1 MDLSARYDKSDFYR
15 GIYGVHFALCTK
27 TDMKKY
33 RAVSSFI
40 CFSLLAIVLTA
51 CVSHDSRYE
60 EAYAW
65 KLRLFQ
71 RLQGNLSK
79 PVAERVQ
86 KMPAELLKATQDH
99 EKSIGITSAVRY
111 AARTPTADDMVL
123 FKSYLD
129 LLPPAHQAV
138 FAKKLLAVYLIDG
151 FSGAGLANWVVDQKG
166 QTYYYIILNSSLFR
180 VSLDDW
186 LSYKNDSQFDKSE
199 QASPTIRVRTQTDF
213 KALIYGLLHEG
224 AHIVD
229 IESGATPYFDH
240 HHRRLI
246 GITQK
251 TSEFTDRVWTNW
263 LQPAPQSDFAH
274 RIELNPYGSFPRKG
288 SIPRAELSEMFSQ
301 LMKTPFV
308 SFYSGASWNED
319 LADYVSFYHIEKKLG
334 GSITMELLDS
344 GNVIDL
350 YAPIKSP
357 WLNRE
362 KYIQAFYD

>member
-1 MDLSARYDKSDFYR
+1 MNK
-15 GIYGVHFALCTK
+15 YGMH
-27 TDMKKY
+27 
-33 RAVSSFI
+33 RAVLSFI
-40 CFSLLAIVLTA
+40 CFSLLAILLTA
-51 CVSHDSRYE
+51 CNSRDSRYE

-71 RLQGNLSK
+71 RLQDNLSQ
-79 PVAERVQ
+79 PVAARLQ
-86 KMPAELLKATQDH
+86 KMPANLLKATQDH

-111 AARTPTADDMVL
+111 AARTPTADDMAL
-123 FKSYLD
+123 FQSYLD
-129 LLPPAHQAV
+129 LLPPAHRAV
-138 FAKKLLAVYLIDG
+138 FEKKLLAVYLIDG

-180 VSLDDW
+180 VPLDDW

-199 QASPTIRVRTQTDF
+199 QASPTIRVRTQTDY

-246 GITQK
+246 GSTQK
-251 TSEFTDRVWTNW
+251 ASEFTDRVWMNW
-263 LQPAPQSDFAH
+263 LEPAPQCDFAH
-274 RIELNPYGSFPRKG
+274 RTELNPYGSFPRKG
-288 SIPRAELSEMFSQ
+288 SIPRAKLPEMFSQ

-308 SFYSGASWNED
+308 SFYSGSSWNED

-334 GSITMELLDS
+334 GTITMELLDS
-344 GNVIDL
+344 GNVIDR

-362 KYIQAFYD
+362 KYIQSFYD